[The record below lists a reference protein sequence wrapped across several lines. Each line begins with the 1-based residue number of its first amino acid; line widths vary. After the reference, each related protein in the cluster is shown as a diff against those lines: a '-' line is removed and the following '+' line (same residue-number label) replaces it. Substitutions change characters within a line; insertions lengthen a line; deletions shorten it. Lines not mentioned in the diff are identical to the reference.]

1 MIAATADTRPP
12 LGSALSA
19 RPPVLPCLPL
29 PRRRAGHQ
37 RNGFSFFLSGRQCLG
52 RSGRE
57 DERQD
62 LFVVHWHSGLAFCPW
77 CHITAALPA
86 RVFWAGGCLCIPV
99 PTDKQGP
106 SLRAFCP
113 QQVLAELSP
122 LCWRATPLGTEP
134 LAGTAM
140 DMSPLVPV
148 PFGTGSPM
156 NVHCCAGLTPALG
169 RADPGAFHSFA
180 IPKLKITSWGNRNG
194 VRERTPVE
202 I

>member
-19 RPPVLPCLPL
+19 RPPALPCLPL

-77 CHITAALPA
+77 SHITAALPA

-99 PTDKQGP
+99 PTDKQGQ
-106 SLRAFCP
+106 SLRAPHFLSSAGP
-113 QQVLAELSP
+113 GRAVPTVLESH
-122 LCWRATPLGTEP
+122 TPG
-134 LAGTAM
+134 
-140 DMSPLVPV
+140 DR
-148 PFGTGSPM
+148 
-156 NVHCCAGLTPALG
+156 ALG
-169 RADPGAFHSFA
+169 RDSHGHVPTCPCPLWDRQPHEWAMLCWANTSPG
-180 IPKLKITSWGNRNG
+180 KG
-194 VRERTPVE
+194 
-202 I
+202 